1 MPKIRKDSQNKRIPS
16 GFFYVYSEGIAQ
28 SSNLMIFRHPLL
40 LQSWFDSIHR
50 HSNKDKKLCNGK
62 ILNTRNGAEDF
73 FVTELFF

>member
-1 MPKIRKDSQNKRIPS
+1 MRP
-16 GFFYVYSEGIAQ
+16 F
-28 SSNLMIFRHPLL
+28 L